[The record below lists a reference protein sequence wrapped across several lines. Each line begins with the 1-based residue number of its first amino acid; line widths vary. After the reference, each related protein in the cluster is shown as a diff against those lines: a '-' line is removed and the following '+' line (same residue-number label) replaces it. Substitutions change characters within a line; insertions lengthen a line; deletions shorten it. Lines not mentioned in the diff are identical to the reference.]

1 MLWWGFGG
9 RLRPVCV
16 GLNAERG
23 VEHWWGPGISAGKVD
38 RADVKDDVA
47 EDLSKLENVF
57 GAGEVEAIFAGVSS
71 VPEASD
77 VIDVCARGYP
87 AGFDRFLVRG
97 VVGGCC
103 PGIGRVPVLV
113 EVLKASTCHEGH
125 VFVRGPG
132 VHDVLDSAAV
142 GR

>member
-57 GAGEVEAIFAGVSS
+57 STCEVEAVFASVDG
-71 VPEASD
+71 VPETGD
-77 VIDVCARGYP
+77 VIDVGACGLP
-87 AGFDRFLVRG
+87 AGFSRFLVRG
-97 VVGGCC
+97 VVGGSG
-103 PGIGRVPVLV
+103 PGTGRVPVV
-113 EVLKASTCHEGH
+113 AEVLEASASDKGH
-125 VFVRGPG
+125 VSVRGPV
-132 VHDVLDSAAV
+132 VHDVFYSAAV